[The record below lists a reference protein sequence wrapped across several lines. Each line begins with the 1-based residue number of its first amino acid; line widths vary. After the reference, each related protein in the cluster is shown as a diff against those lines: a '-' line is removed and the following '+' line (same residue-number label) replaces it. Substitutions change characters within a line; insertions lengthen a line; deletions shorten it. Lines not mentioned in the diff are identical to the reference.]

1 MEDKKPKYHV
11 FVVNSGRY
19 LTLLTKKF
27 ENRKNWQ
34 PLDPNEIRSFIPGTI
49 LDVYVKPDQ
58 EVKEGQPLLMIESMK
73 MQTKIEMPVDGIIKE
88 VNIKKGDK
96 VPKNMVMIVIE

>member
-1 MEDKKPKYHV
+1 MEDKKPKYQV

-34 PLDPNEIRSFIPGTI
+34 ALDPNEIRSFIPGTI
-49 LDVYVKPDQ
+49 LDVYVQPDQ